1 MLSVTRVLR
10 AHGLTVNQRISDKS
24 LFTTY
29 RLAGVHFELV
39 PRLQGAG
46 LAVWPEQ
53 LWSVLVHY
61 KRNRSAV

>member
-1 MLSVTRVLR
+1 MVSL
-10 AHGLTVNQRISDKS
+10 NQKISDKS

-29 RLAGVHFELV
+29 RLAGVHSELV